1 MGASTLGEYR
11 RGSERRICNQGGTAE
26 SPNGSTTQYIN
37 KTAQSKGSTATQ
49 GNFLK
54 ATVAALAKTYQ
65 FQSPDLWQIIPPGQ
79 TPYDE
84 YAAHLRIAANKAAY

>member
-1 MGASTLGEYR
+1 VQTKEHH
-11 RGSERRICNQGGTAE
+11 E
-26 SPNGSTTQYIN
+26 SDTDN
-37 KTAQSKGSTATQ
+37 TAQSKGSTATQ

-84 YAAHLRIAANKAAY
+84 YASHLRIAAQKAAY